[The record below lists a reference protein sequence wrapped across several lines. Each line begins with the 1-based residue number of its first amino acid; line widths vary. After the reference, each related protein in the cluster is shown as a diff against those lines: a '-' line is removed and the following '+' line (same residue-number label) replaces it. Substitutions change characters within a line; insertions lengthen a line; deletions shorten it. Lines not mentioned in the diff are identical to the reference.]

1 MRVFLLIAFFPFVC
15 IFAQNQKSPLVLSDI
30 MKGKDFIGHWPSEGF
45 WAEDS
50 RSFYFSWNPNNTAAD
65 SLYQYKLEKG
75 EIRKTTF
82 QEREEITRYATIH
95 KNEQLTTFAKN
106 GDLFIKQKGQPVFQ
120 ITHTQAAESAPHFS
134 LDTNLV
140 YFTKNKNLFH
150 WNRFNGKTTQL
161 TNFKKGT
168 EKKPP
173 TVSDYQK
180 WLADEELGL
189 IKYLARKKEQQ
200 EAREKNSPQKEEST
214 AFYTDF
220 TIRNLQIS
228 PNGKT
233 VHFQLLKR
241 QDGEQKTEV
250 PSYVTESGMTEML
263 PARSNVG
270 GSQPTYKSGIWD
282 ITKDTVYFLSTAD
295 LPAIYDYPV
304 FSTKPTD
311 EEEERPTYIGK
322 PVWSDDGKKAVF
334 VVQSLDNKDR
344 WICELELET
353 GKLTNLDHQHDDAW
367 IGGPGISQWRGYTSE
382 QIGWLPDNKNI
393 WFQSE
398 KSGWSHL
405 YVLDIETKKQK
416 RLTKGNYEIFD
427 PQISKDERYWYFH
440 SSQEDLGERHFYR
453 MLLYGGKAEKLTTLK
468 GNNQVTLSPDEKSLL
483 IRYSNS
489 NTPWELYLQENR
501 KNAPPK
507 KITKSTSAA
516 FDAYGWRKPELV
528 TFKASDGEEVT
539 ARLYRPENPIR
550 YGSAV
555 VFVHGA
561 GYLQNAHQW
570 WSSYY
575 REYLF
580 HNMLVDMGYTVL
592 DIDYRGSSGYGK
604 DWRTDVYRHMGGKD
618 LSDHI
623 DGAQYLIDSHNID
636 QHKIGMYGG
645 SYGGFITMMA
655 MFNHPDVFACGA
667 ALRSVTDWAHYNH
680 SYTCNRLNTPQTD
693 SLAYRQSSPIYFAD
707 GLKNPLLILHGM
719 IDTNVH
725 FQDVVR
731 LSQRLIE
738 LGKTD
743 WELAVYPLEGHSFVE
758 PESWA
763 DEYRRILELFN
774 ENLR

>member
-1 MRVFLLIAFFPFVC
+1 
-15 IFAQNQKSPLVLSDI
+15 
-30 MKGKDFIGHWPSEGF
+30 
-45 WAEDS
+45 
-50 RSFYFSWNPNNTAAD
+50 
-65 SLYQYKLEKG
+65 
-75 EIRKTTF
+75 
-82 QEREEITRYATIH
+82 
-95 KNEQLTTFAKN
+95 
-106 GDLFIKQKGQPVFQ
+106 
-120 ITHTQAAESAPHFS
+120 
-134 LDTNLV
+134 
-140 YFTKNKNLFH
+140 
-150 WNRFNGKTTQL
+150 
-161 TNFKKGT
+161 
-168 EKKPP
+168 
-173 TVSDYQK
+173 
-180 WLADEELGL
+180 
-189 IKYLARKKEQQ
+189 
-200 EAREKNSPQKEEST
+200 
-214 AFYTDF
+214 
-220 TIRNLQIS
+220 
-228 PNGKT
+228 
-233 VHFQLLKR
+233 
-241 QDGEQKTEV
+241 
-250 PSYVTESGMTEML
+250 
-263 PARSNVG
+263 
-270 GSQPTYKSGIWD
+270 
-282 ITKDTVYFLSTAD
+282 
-295 LPAIYDYPV
+295 
-304 FSTKPTD
+304 
-311 EEEERPTYIGK
+311 
-322 PVWSDDGKKAVF
+322 
-334 VVQSLDNKDR
+334 
-344 WICELELET
+344 
-353 GKLTNLDHQHDDAW
+353 
-367 IGGPGISQWRGYTSE
+367 
-382 QIGWLPDNKNI
+382 
-393 WFQSE
+393 
-398 KSGWSHL
+398 
-405 YVLDIETKKQK
+405 
-416 RLTKGNYEIFD
+416 
-427 PQISKDERYWYFH
+427 
-440 SSQEDLGERHFYR
+440 
-453 MLLYGGKAEKLTTLK
+453 LYGGKAEKLTTLK

-507 KITKSTSAA
+507 KITKSTSTA
-516 FDAYGWRKPELV
+516 FNTYNWRKPELI

-555 VFVHGA
+555 VFIHGA

-592 DIDYRGSSGYGK
+592 DIDYRGSSGYGR

-623 DGAQYLIDSHNID
+623 DGAQYLIDNHNID
-636 QHKIGMYGG
+636 QHKIGVYGG

-655 MFNHPDVFACGA
+655 MFNQPDVFACGA

-680 SYTCNRLNTPQTD
+680 SYTANRLNTPQTD

-707 GLKNPLLILHGM
+707 GLANPLLILHGM